1 MSIEVKD
8 LSFRYGKIVALD
20 GVSMRLGEGA
30 IGLLG
35 PNGAGKSTLL
45 RILLGFLV
53 PQRGEGRVL
62 GFDIRREQAKVRRA
76 VGYMPESDCF
86 VAGMDAVTFTSYF
99 GELSGMPRQE
109 AMKRAHEV
117 LFYVGLGEARY
128 RLLDTYSAGMK
139 QRLKL
144 AQALVHDPKL
154 LLLDEPTSGMDP
166 AGRKEMLELIQDIAK
181 KESMNIIISSHLLPD
196 IESTCRKVVIMNK
209 GRIAAE
215 ESIADLKKDNFHVF
229 EVKVVGA
236 QARFFDRLKA
246 LGCQVQENEKALF
259 KILLPGELPPAMLF
273 DAACETGTQIRHFR
287 QSKTTL
293 EDAFMNVIRESDG
306 H

>member
-8 LSFRYGKIVALD
+8 LSFRYGKIVALE
-20 GVSMRLGEGA
+20 GVTMKLGEGA
-30 IGLLG
+30 VGLLG

-53 PQRGEGRVL
+53 PERGEGKVL
-62 GFDIRREQAKVRRA
+62 DYDIRRDQAMIRRS

-86 VAGMDAVTFTSYF
+86 IAGMDAVTFTAYF

-144 AQALVHDPKL
+144 AQALVHDPKIL
-154 LLLDEPTSGMDP
+154 FLDEPTSNLDP
-166 AGRKEMLELIQDIAK
+166 NGRTEVLELIRDISTNK
-181 KESMNIIISSHLLPD
+181 SIQVLLSSHILAD
-196 IESTCRKVVIMNK
+196 IELICGSVVILNK
-209 GRIAAE
+209 GRLAAE
-215 ESIADLKKDNFHVF
+215 GRMADLRAINYSLFELRLKGDGEAFRKDLESLGCRVDEMEDKLIKVYMPEASDRMDIFRAAARTDVQLRYF
-229 EVKVVGA
+229 VKSQTSLEDLFADVVGV
-236 QARFFDRLKA
+236 D
-246 LGCQVQENEKALF
+246 
-259 KILLPGELPPAMLF
+259 
-273 DAACETGTQIRHFR
+273 
-287 QSKTTL
+287 
-293 EDAFMNVIRESDG
+293 
-306 H
+306 

>member
-8 LSFRYGKIVALD
+8 LCFRYGKIVALD

-30 IGLLG
+30 VGLLG

-53 PQRGEGRVL
+53 PQRGDGSVL
-62 GFDIRREQAKVRRA
+62 GFDIRREQAKIRRA

-144 AQALVHDPKL
+144 AQALVHDPKIL
-154 LLLDEPTSGMDP
+154 FLDEPTSNLDP
-166 AGRKEMLELIQDIAK
+166 TGRREVLELIRDISANK
-181 KESMNIIISSHLLPD
+181 SIQVLLSSHILDD
-196 IESTCRKVVIMNK
+196 IESLCETVVILK
-209 GRIAAE
+209 QGRVAAE
-215 ESIADLKKDNFHVF
+215 GRMDDLRTIHYSLYEMRLKGDGDVFRKDLEAIGCRV
-229 EVKVVGA
+229 EVMEDGLVKVYTPEGSDRMDIFRA
-236 QARFFDRLKA
+236 AART
-246 LGCQVQENEKALF
+246 GVQVRYFVKSQ
-259 KILLPGELPPAMLF
+259 
-273 DAACETGTQIRHFR
+273 T
-287 QSKTTL
+287 SL
-293 EDAFMNVIRESDG
+293 EDLFAGAVGVD
-306 H
+306 

>member
-8 LSFRYGKIVALD
+8 LSFRYGKIQALD
-20 GVSMRLGEGA
+20 GVTVRLGEGA
-30 IGLLG
+30 VGLLG

-53 PQRGEGRVL
+53 PERGEGRIL
-62 GFDIRREQAKVRRA
+62 DYDIRRDQAMIRRS

-86 VAGMDAVTFTSYF
+86 VAGMDAVTFTAYF

-144 AQALVHDPKL
+144 AQALVHDPKIL
-154 LLLDEPTSGMDP
+154 FLDEPTSNLDP
-166 AGRKEMLELIQDIAK
+166 TGRAEILDLIKDIATNK
-181 KESMNIIISSHLLPD
+181 SIQVILSSHILDD
-196 IESTCRKVVIMNK
+196 IESVCSSVVILNK
-209 GRIAAE
+209 GKLAAE
-215 ESIADLKKDNFHVF
+215 GRMDDLRTIRYSLYEIRIKGDEEAFRRELEGRGCKVDETEDRLIKVYMPEGADRMDLFRAA
-229 EVKVVGA
+229 VGA
-236 QARFFDRLKA
+236 
-246 LGCQVQENEKALF
+246 GVQLRSFVKSR
-259 KILLPGELPPAMLF
+259 
-273 DAACETGTQIRHFR
+273 T
-287 QSKTTL
+287 SL
-293 EDAFMNVIRESDG
+293 EDLFAGAVGVD
-306 H
+306 

>member
-8 LSFRYGKIVALD
+8 LSFRYGRIVALD

-30 IGLLG
+30 VGLLG

-62 GFDIRREQAKVRRA
+62 GFDIRREQAKIRRA

-144 AQALVHDPKL
+144 AQALVHDPKIL
-154 LLLDEPTSGMDP
+154 FLDEPTSNLDP
-166 AGRKEMLELIQDIAK
+166 TGRREVLELIRDVSTNKSIQVLL
-181 KESMNIIISSHLLPD
+181 SSHILDD
-196 IESTCRKVVIMNK
+196 IESLCETVVILNQ
-209 GRIAAE
+209 GRVAAE
-215 ESIADLKKDNFHVF
+215 GRMEELQAIHYSLYELRLKGDGDVF
-229 EVKVVGA
+229 RKNLEAIGCRVDVMEDGLVKVYTPEGSDRMDIFRA
-236 QARFFDRLKA
+236 AART
-246 LGCQVQENEKALF
+246 GVQVRSFVKSQ
-259 KILLPGELPPAMLF
+259 
-273 DAACETGTQIRHFR
+273 T
-287 QSKTTL
+287 SL
-293 EDAFMNVIRESDG
+293 EDLFAGAVGVD
-306 H
+306 

>member
-8 LSFRYGKIVALD
+8 LSFRYGKIQALD
-20 GVSMRLGEGA
+20 GVTVRLGEGA
-30 IGLLG
+30 VGLLG

-53 PQRGEGRVL
+53 PERGEGRIL
-62 GFDIRREQAKVRRA
+62 DYDIRRDQAMIRRS

-86 VAGMDAVTFTSYF
+86 VAGMDAVTFTAYF

-144 AQALVHDPKL
+144 AQALVHDPKIL
-154 LLLDEPTSGMDP
+154 FLDEPTSNLDP
-166 AGRKEMLELIQDIAK
+166 TGRAEVLELIRDISTHK
-181 KESMNIIISSHLLPD
+181 SIQVILSSHILDD
-196 IESTCRKVVIMNK
+196 IESLCETVVILK
-209 GRIAAE
+209 QGRIAAE
-215 ESIADLKKDNFHVF
+215 GRMDDLRAIQYNLYELRLRGEGGGFRKDLEAMGCRV
-229 EVKVVGA
+229 EEMEDGLVKVYA
-236 QARFFDRLKA
+236 AEASDPMDLFRAAART
-246 LGCQVQENEKALF
+246 GVQVRYF
-259 KILLPGELPPAMLF
+259 KKSQ
-273 DAACETGTQIRHFR
+273 T
-287 QSKTTL
+287 SL
-293 EDAFMNVIRESDG
+293 EDLFAGVVGVD
-306 H
+306 

>member
-8 LSFRYGKIVALD
+8 LSFRYGKIIALD
-20 GVSMRLGEGA
+20 GVTMKLGEGA
-30 IGLLG
+30 VGLLG

-53 PQRGEGRVL
+53 PERGEGKVL
-62 GFDIRREQAKVRRA
+62 DYDIRRDQAMIRRS

-86 VAGMDAVTFTSYF
+86 VAGMDAVTFTAYF

-144 AQALVHDPKL
+144 AQALVHDPKIL
-154 LLLDEPTSGMDP
+154 FLDEPTSNLDP
-166 AGRKEMLELIQDIAK
+166 NGRTEVLELIRDISANK
-181 KESMNIIISSHLLPD
+181 SIQVLLSSHILAD
-196 IESTCRKVVIMNK
+196 IELICGSVVILNK
-209 GRIAAE
+209 GRLAAE
-215 ESIADLKKDNFHVF
+215 GRMADLRAIKYSLFELRLKGDGETFRKDLESQGCRVDEMEDRLIKVYMPEGSDRMDIFRAAARTGVQLRYF
-229 EVKVVGA
+229 VKSQTSLEDLFAGVVGV
-236 QARFFDRLKA
+236 D
-246 LGCQVQENEKALF
+246 
-259 KILLPGELPPAMLF
+259 
-273 DAACETGTQIRHFR
+273 
-287 QSKTTL
+287 
-293 EDAFMNVIRESDG
+293 
-306 H
+306 

>member
-20 GVSMRLGEGA
+20 GVTMRLGEGA
-30 IGLLG
+30 VGLLG

-53 PQRGEGRVL
+53 PERGEGKVL
-62 GFDIRREQAKVRRA
+62 DYDIRRDQAMIRRS

-86 VAGMDAVTFTSYF
+86 VAGMDAVTFTAYF

-117 LFYVGLGEARY
+117 LFYVGLGESRY

-144 AQALVHDPKL
+144 AQALVHDPKIL
-154 LLLDEPTSGMDP
+154 FLDEPTSNLDP
-166 AGRKEMLELIQDIAK
+166 TGRTEVLELIRDISANK
-181 KESMNIIISSHLLPD
+181 SIQVLLSSHILDD
-196 IESTCRKVVIMNK
+196 IESICEI
-209 GRIAAE
+209 GRHPQQGAAGRRRPDGRPPGHPLQPLRAPDQGRRRGLPQGPRSPGLPRRRDGGRPDQGLHARGRPTRMDIFRAAGRTGVQLRYFVKSQTSLE
-215 ESIADLKKDNFHVF
+215 DLFAG
-229 EVKVVGA
+229 VVGV
-236 QARFFDRLKA
+236 D
-246 LGCQVQENEKALF
+246 
-259 KILLPGELPPAMLF
+259 
-273 DAACETGTQIRHFR
+273 
-287 QSKTTL
+287 
-293 EDAFMNVIRESDG
+293 
-306 H
+306 

>member
-8 LSFRYGKIVALD
+8 LSFRYGRIVALD

-30 IGLLG
+30 VGLLG

-62 GFDIRREQAKVRRA
+62 GFDIRREQANIRRA

-144 AQALVHDPKL
+144 AQALVHDPKIL
-154 LLLDEPTSGMDP
+154 FLDEPTSNLDP
-166 AGRKEMLELIQDIAK
+166 TGRREVLELIRDVSTNKSIQVLL
-181 KESMNIIISSHLLPD
+181 SSHILDD
-196 IESTCRKVVIMNK
+196 IESLCETVVILNQ
-209 GRIAAE
+209 GRVAAE
-215 ESIADLKKDNFHVF
+215 GRMEELQAIHYSLYELRLKGDGDVF
-229 EVKVVGA
+229 RKNLEAIGCRVEVMEDGLVKVYTPEGSDRMDIFRA
-236 QARFFDRLKA
+236 AART
-246 LGCQVQENEKALF
+246 GVQVRSFVKSQ
-259 KILLPGELPPAMLF
+259 
-273 DAACETGTQIRHFR
+273 T
-287 QSKTTL
+287 SL
-293 EDAFMNVIRESDG
+293 EDLFAGAVGVD
-306 H
+306 

>member
-8 LSFRYGKIVALD
+8 LSFRYGKIIALD
-20 GVSMRLGEGA
+20 GVTMKLGEGA
-30 IGLLG
+30 VGLLG

-53 PQRGEGRVL
+53 PERGEGKVL
-62 GFDIRREQAKVRRA
+62 DYDIRRDQAMIRRS

-86 VAGMDAVTFTSYF
+86 IAGMDAVTFTAYF

-144 AQALVHDPKL
+144 AQALVHDPKIL
-154 LLLDEPTSGMDP
+154 FLDEPTSNLDP
-166 AGRKEMLELIQDIAK
+166 NGRTEVLELIRDISTNK
-181 KESMNIIISSHLLPD
+181 SIQVLLSSHILAD
-196 IESTCRKVVIMNK
+196 IELICGSVVILNK
-209 GRIAAE
+209 GRLAAE
-215 ESIADLKKDNFHVF
+215 GRMADLRAINYSLFELRLKGDGEAFRKDLESLGCRVDEMEDKLIKVYMPEASDRMDIFRAAARTDVQLRYF
-229 EVKVVGA
+229 VKSQTSLEDLFADVVGV
-236 QARFFDRLKA
+236 D
-246 LGCQVQENEKALF
+246 
-259 KILLPGELPPAMLF
+259 
-273 DAACETGTQIRHFR
+273 
-287 QSKTTL
+287 
-293 EDAFMNVIRESDG
+293 
-306 H
+306 

>member
-20 GVSMRLGEGA
+20 GVSMQLGEGA
-30 IGLLG
+30 VGLLG

-53 PQRGEGRVL
+53 PQRGDGRVL
-62 GFDIRREQAKVRRA
+62 GFDIRRERAEIRRA

-144 AQALVHDPKL
+144 AQALVHDPKIL
-154 LLLDEPTSGMDP
+154 FLDEPTSNLDP
-166 AGRKEMLELIQDIAK
+166 TGRKEVLELIRDISANK
-181 KESMNIIISSHLLPD
+181 SIQVLLSSHILDD
-196 IESTCRKVVIMNK
+196 IESLCETVVILKQGRVVAEGRMDDLQAIHYSLYELRLK
-209 GRIAAE
+209 GDGDVFRK
-215 ESIADLKKDNFHVF
+215 DLEAIGCRVEVMEDGL
-229 EVKVVGA
+229 VKVYTPEGSDRMDIFRA
-236 QARFFDRLKA
+236 AART
-246 LGCQVQENEKALF
+246 GVQVRYFVKSQ
-259 KILLPGELPPAMLF
+259 
-273 DAACETGTQIRHFR
+273 T
-287 QSKTTL
+287 SL
-293 EDAFMNVIRESDG
+293 EDLFAGAVGVD
-306 H
+306 